1 MPSDPHETCVSRIVI
16 NIESQLGQLR
26 ASGNTTSRAFA
37 EEINYSGS
45 PDLTLLSHGD
55 GHVNKHTPDASF
67 KHSKAMWPGVVIE
80 VAYSQ
85 KPKDLDR
92 IAWDYIGGS
101 GGGIQV
107 VIGLNLNYKDKG
119 ASLSVWRP
127 SITTEEDGRRYFD
140 CVRTVYQ
147 VRIPS
152 FFYVAFI

>member
-1 MPSDPHETCVSRIVI
+1 MPSDPHKTCVSRIVI
-16 NIESQLGQLR
+16 NIESQLRQLR

-45 PDLTLLSHGD
+45 PDLTLLSHD
-55 GHVNKHTPDASF
+55 DRHVNKHTPDASF

-92 IAWDYIGGS
+92 ITWDYISGS

-107 VIGLNLNYKDKG
+107 VISLNLNYKDKR
-119 ASLSVWRP
+119 ASLSVTNLALASGLQGLRHVKLGAQLC
-127 SITTEEDGRRYFD
+127 I
-140 CVRTVYQ
+140 
-147 VRIPS
+147 
-152 FFYVAFI
+152 

>member
-1 MPSDPHETCVSRIVI
+1 VSRII
-16 NIESQLGQLR
+16 DEIESQLRQLR
-26 ASGNTTSRAFA
+26 ASGNTISQAFA
-37 EEINYSGS
+37 EKVWRNGS
-45 PDLTLLSHGD
+45 LDLTLLSD
-55 GHVNKHTPDASF
+55 DDRHVNKHTPDASF
-67 KHSKAMWPGVVIE
+67 KHLKAMWPGVIIE

-127 SITTEEDGRRYFD
+127 TITTEEDGRRYFD
-140 CVRTVYQ
+140 CVRTVHQ